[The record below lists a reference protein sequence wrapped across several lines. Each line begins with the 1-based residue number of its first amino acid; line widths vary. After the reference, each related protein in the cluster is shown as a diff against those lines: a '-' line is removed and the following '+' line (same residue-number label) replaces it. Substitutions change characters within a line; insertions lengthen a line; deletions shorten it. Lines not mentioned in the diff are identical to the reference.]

1 DAATLLRMQIMAPPP
16 ALPSSVPAALGEVVA
31 KLLEKSKTD
40 RYANAREVIDAL
52 AAAGKSSGDAPVAA
66 VVAPINVAAASSSG
80 ASTMQL
86 QTTPAR
92 GNLHAARSGAA
103 WQPAGASTPTG
114 NHQTIA
120 YMPATRTGSHAGVG
134 QA

>member
-1 DAATLLRMQIMAPPP
+1 IMTPPP
-16 ALPSSVPAALGEVVA
+16 ALPSSVPAALADVVA
-31 KLLEKSKTD
+31 KLLEKSKTA

-52 AAAGKSSGDAPVAA
+52 AVAGKSAGADPVAA
-66 VVAPINVAAASSSG
+66 VVAPINVPAASSSG
-80 ASTMQL
+80 ASTMPL
-86 QTTPAR
+86 QMPPAR

-114 NHQTIA
+114 NHQTLA

-134 QA
+134 QASTGSYE